1 MKRRTLLAIVIPG
14 VVILAL
20 VLYSVLSGKEK
31 EVVLEAQ
38 VEQGKFEIAVMVT
51 GELQA
56 IRETEIQAPAQLRS
70 RNLRIRSVLIHD
82 LIPEGTV
89 VDSGDWVATLDRS
102 EADNSLKDM
111 LDNLETRESEYTRTK
126 LDTTMQLRD
135 LRDQLVNLRFAME
148 EAEITVEQSQY
159 EPPAT
164 IRQAQI
170 ELEKASRA
178 YDQAETNYDLQVQ
191 QARANMREAEL
202 NMARDHRSV
211 DEMQA
216 VLQKFDIYAPASGM
230 VIYKTDFRGEKRTA
244 GTEINTWDLAVA
256 TLPDLS
262 TMVSMTYVNE
272 IDISKIKT
280 GQKVRVGVDAFP
292 EKKFTGEVT
301 EVANIGQQ
309 LSNTDAKVFEV
320 RIELNEK
327 DSILRPSMTT
337 SNMIV
342 TNILDS
348 VLYIPL
354 EAVHANDS
362 LTYVFT
368 RNGKKQV
375 VVLGQSNENFIVVDM
390 GLKKG
395 DLLYLSMP
403 DEPETFPYTG
413 LDLMAEI
420 QKRKAEEEKQR
431 QEMQERMNQPRR
443 DREFQG
449 RPGEFPQG
457 MTEGTGQG
465 RPEGVTQGAREGAG
479 QGTGGG
485 RPQGN
490 TPQAPQENAQ
500 QTPQGNAQQTP
511 QGNAQ
516 QTPQGNAQQTPQQ
529 TPQGATGQRPSGQRP
544 AGGNP
549 NPTGE

>member
-1 MKRRTLLAIVIPG
+1 MKRKTLLAIVIP
-14 VVILAL
+14 VVVVLIL
-20 VLYSVLSGKEK
+20 VIYSVLSGKEK
-31 EVVLEAQ
+31 EVVLETQ

-51 GELQA
+51 GELEA
-56 IRETEIQAPAQLRS
+56 IRETEIQAPQQLRS
-70 RNLRIRSVLIHD
+70 RNLRIRSVMIQD
-82 LIPEGTV
+82 MIPEGTV
-89 VDSGDWVATLDRS
+89 VDSGQWVATLDRS

-111 LDNLETRESEYTRTK
+111 LDNLETQQSVYTRTK
-126 LDTTMQLRD
+126 LDTTMQLRE
-135 LRDQLVNLRFAME
+135 LRDQLVNLKFAME
-148 EAEITVEQSQY
+148 EAEITVEQSKY

-164 IRQAQI
+164 IRQTQI
-170 ELEKASRA
+170 ELEKATRA
-178 YDQAETNYDLQVQ
+178 YEQAETNYDLQVQ
-191 QARANMREAEL
+191 QARANMREAQL
-202 NMARDHRSV
+202 NMERQQRSV

-230 VIYKTDFRGEKRTA
+230 VIYKTDFRGEKRTI
-244 GTEINTWDLAVA
+244 GSEVNTFDLAVA

-327 DSILRPSMTT
+327 DTILRPAMTT

-342 TNILDS
+342 TQVLDS

-368 RNGKKQV
+368 RDGKKQV
-375 VVLGQSNENFIVVDM
+375 VVLGESNENFIVVDM

-395 DLLYLSMP
+395 DRLYLSMP

-413 LDLMAEI
+413 LELMAEI
-420 QKRKAEEEKQR
+420 QKRKAEEERLR

-443 DREFQG
+443 NREFQG
-449 RPGEFPQG
+449 RPEGFPEG
-457 MTEGTGQG
+457 MTQGQGQG
-465 RPEGVTQGAREGAG
+465 RPQGATQGQGQGRPQGTTQG
-479 QGTGGG
+479 QGQDRPQGTTQGTGGS
-485 RPQGN
+485 RPEGATQ
-490 TPQAPQENAQ
+490 QAPQGAS
-500 QTPQGNAQQTP
+500 QGIPA
-511 QGNAQ
+511 
-516 QTPQGNAQQTPQQ
+516 
-529 TPQGATGQRPSGQRP
+529 QRPSGN
-544 AGGNP
+544 NP
-549 NPTGE
+549 NTTGE